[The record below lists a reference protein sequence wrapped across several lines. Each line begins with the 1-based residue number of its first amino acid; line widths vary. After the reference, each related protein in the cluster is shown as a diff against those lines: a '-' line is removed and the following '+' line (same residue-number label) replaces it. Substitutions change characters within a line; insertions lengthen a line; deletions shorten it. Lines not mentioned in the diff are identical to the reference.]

1 MAQKNRSKEI
11 WLVPKRVSLHQTI
24 CLIDGIIER
33 KYDGTVWNP
42 QKQNNLGVNLKK
54 WECQENCV
62 SSFNKSNIY

>member
-42 QKQNNLGVNLKK
+42 QKQNNLGVDR
-54 WECQENCV
+54 
-62 SSFNKSNIY
+62 KSVV

>member
-11 WLVPKRVSLHQTI
+11 WLVPKRVS
-24 CLIDGIIER
+24 
-33 KYDGTVWNP
+33 
-42 QKQNNLGVNLKK
+42 